1 MIISQFPSGGSGGAL
16 PQFTYDGEYSVILDS
31 GGWKVKFLTSG
42 TLTMKSG
49 ANVDVFLVGGGG
61 NGRGYTRQQTSDQ
74 QGGQY
79 YQTIYGGGGGGGYT
93 VTEKA
98 VTLIAN
104 HEYNIVIGQADEAS
118 SFEADLSDEAETI
131 SYTALAGENASP
143 TSGGDGGSGGS
154 GAGIYMTY
162 LNGSYYAGQREVRG
176 GADGGNGE
184 RRISGSG
191 GAPGTGQGTTTREFG
206 EPSGELYA
214 SGGGGYYSIAETP
227 AVIPNTGNGGT
238 GGNIGVG
245 ASGIVIIR
253 NAR

>member
-1 MIISQFPSGGSGGAL
+1 MIISQFPANGGSGGAL
-16 PQFTYDGEYSVILDS
+16 PQFSYDGQYSVILDS

-61 NGRGYTRQQTSDQ
+61 TGRGYTRQQTSDQ

-79 YQTIYGGGGGGGYT
+79 YQTTYGGGGGSGYT

-104 HEYNIVIGQADEAS
+104 HEYNIVIGQAGGAS

-154 GAGIYMTY
+154 GSGYYMTY

-176 GADGGNGE
+176 GTDGGNAE
-184 RRISGSG
+184 RRYGT
-191 GAPGTGQGTTTREFG
+191 PGTGQGTTTREFG

-214 SGGGGYYSIAETP
+214 SGGGSYYSYTEAP

-238 GGNIGVG
+238 GGNRGIG

>member
-1 MIISQFPSGGSGGAL
+1 MIISQFPSGDSGGAL
-16 PQFTYDGEYSVILDS
+16 PQFSYDGQYSVILDS

-42 TLTMKSG
+42 TLTMKDR
-49 ANVDVFLVGGGG
+49 ANVDVFIVGGGG
-61 NGRGYTRQQTSDQ
+61 NGRGSTRQQTSDQ

-79 YQTIYGGGGGGGYT
+79 YQTIYGGGGGSGYT

-104 HEYNIVIGQADEAS
+104 HEYNIVIGQAGEAS
-118 SFEADLSDEAETI
+118 SFEAELSDEAETI

-154 GAGIYMTY
+154 GSGIYMTY

-176 GADGGNGE
+176 GTNGGNGQQFN
-184 RRISGSG
+184 GT
-191 GAPGTGQGTTTREFG
+191 PGTGQGTTTREFG

-214 SGGGGYYSIAETP
+214 SGGGSYYSSAVTP

-238 GGNIGVG
+238 GGNSGVG

>member
-16 PQFTYDGEYSVILDS
+16 PQFTYDGKYSVILDS

-42 TLTMKSG
+42 TLTMRNR

-61 NGRGYTRQQTSDQ
+61 NGRGSITQPTSDQ

-79 YQTIYGGGGGGGYT
+79 YQTKYGGGGGGGYT
-93 VTEKA
+93 FTQKGI
-98 VTLIAN
+98 TLLEN
-104 HEYNIVIGQADEAS
+104 HEYNIVIGQVREAS

-131 SYTALAGENASP
+131 SYTALAGENASME
-143 TSGGDGGSGGS
+143 SGGNGGSGGS
-154 GAGIYMTY
+154 GYGLYLTY
-162 LNGSYYAGQREVRG
+162 PNGSYYG
-176 GADGGNGE
+176 GTRYVNGGTDGGNGE
-184 RRISGSG
+184 RRM

-214 SGGGGYYSIAETP
+214 SGGGSYYSASDAPKI
-227 AVIPNTGNGGT
+227 IPNTGNGGT
-238 GGNIGVG
+238 GGNNGAG

>member
-16 PQFTYDGEYSVILDS
+16 PQFTYDGGYSVILDS

-42 TLTMKSG
+42 TLTMKDR

-61 NGRGYTRQQTSDQ
+61 NGRGYSRRQTSDQ

-79 YQTIYGGGGGGGYT
+79 YQTTYGGGGGGGYT
-93 VTEKA
+93 FTQKEVMLVA
-98 VTLIAN
+98 G
-104 HEYNIVIGQADEAS
+104 HEYVIIVGGSGSASAFIAQDET
-118 SFEADLSDEAETI
+118 EIETI
-131 SYTALAGENASP
+131 NYFANPGQNAGL

-154 GAGIYMTY
+154 GSGLYMTY

-176 GADGGNGE
+176 GTDGGNGQQF
-184 RRISGSG
+184 SGT
-191 GAPGTGQGTTTREFG
+191 PGTGQGTTTREFG

-214 SGGGGYYSIAETP
+214 SGGNSYYSYTEIP

-238 GGNIGVG
+238 GGDNGAG

>member
-16 PQFTYDGEYSVILDS
+16 PHFTYDGKYSVILDS

-42 TLTMKSG
+42 TLTMRNR

-61 NGRGYTRQQTSDQ
+61 NGLGSTTQSIIDQ
-74 QGGQY
+74 DSVQY

-93 VTEKA
+93 FTQKGI
-98 VTLIAN
+98 TLLEN
-104 HEYNIVIGQADEAS
+104 HEYNIVIGQVREAS

-131 SYTALAGENASP
+131 SYIALAGENASME
-143 TSGGDGGSGGS
+143 SGGNGGSGGS
-154 GAGIYMTY
+154 GYGLYRIYT
-162 LNGSYYAGQREVRG
+162 NGSFYG
-176 GADGGNGE
+176 GTRYVNGGTDGGNGE
-184 RRISGSG
+184 RRRGL
-191 GAPGTGQGTTTREFG
+191 PGTGQGTTTREFG

-214 SGGGGYYSIAETP
+214 SGGGSYSSASNAPKI
-227 AVIPNTGNGGT
+227 IPNTGNGGT
-238 GGNIGVG
+238 GGNNGVG